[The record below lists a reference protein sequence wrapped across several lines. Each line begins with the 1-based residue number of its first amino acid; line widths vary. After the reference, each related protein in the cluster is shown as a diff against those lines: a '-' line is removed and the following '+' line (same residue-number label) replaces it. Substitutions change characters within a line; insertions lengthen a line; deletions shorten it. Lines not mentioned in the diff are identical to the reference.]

1 MLSVGGSQSL
11 SMIGCSMSVLYETG
25 LRRTMHLLQG
35 GLKLNGKWTND
46 ELLLAVQGAVIVE
59 HC

>member
-1 MLSVGGSQSL
+1 
-11 SMIGCSMSVLYETG
+11 
-25 LRRTMHLLQG
+25 MHLLQG

>member
-1 MLSVGGSQSL
+1 
-11 SMIGCSMSVLYETG
+11 MISCSMSVLYETG